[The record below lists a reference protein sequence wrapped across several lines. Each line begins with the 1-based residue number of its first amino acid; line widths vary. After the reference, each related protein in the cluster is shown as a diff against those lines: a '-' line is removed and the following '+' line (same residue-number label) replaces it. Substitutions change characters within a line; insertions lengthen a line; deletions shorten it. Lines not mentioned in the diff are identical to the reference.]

1 MAVLRPKRGE
11 VWWVN
16 FNPSTGS
23 ESRKVRPAIVVS
35 NNHFNRIG
43 NRFQVVP
50 LTSNISRVY
59 PSDCIVTV
67 RGQKGKATAN
77 QLTTVDISRM
87 EKKIVKLKDNELE
100 QVEQVIKIQLG
111 LGL

>member
-1 MAVLRPKRGE
+1 MEVLRPKRGE
-11 VWWVN
+11 VWWIN
-16 FNPSTGS
+16 FDPSTGS
-23 ESRKVRPAIVVS
+23 EPKKIRPAIIVS

-67 RGQKGKATAN
+67 LGQQGKATAN
-77 QLTTVDISRM
+77 QLTTVDISRIV
-87 EKKIVKLKDNELE
+87 KKISRLVDSDLQKVD
-100 QVEQVIKIQLG
+100 QVIKVQLA
-111 LGL
+111 LI

>member
-16 FNPSTGS
+16 FNPSVGS
-23 ESRKVRPAIVVS
+23 EPTKTRPAIIVS

-50 LTSNISRVY
+50 TTSNVSRVY
-59 PSDCIVTV
+59 PSDCVVTV
-67 RGQKGKATAN
+67 SGQLSKATAN
-77 QLTTVDISRM
+77 QLSTIDSSRLV
-87 EKKIVKLKDNELE
+87 KKITQLTDADLSL
-100 QVEQVIKIQLG
+100 VEQVIKVQLD
-111 LGL
+111 L

>member
-11 VWWVN
+11 VWWVD
-16 FNPSTGS
+16 FNSSVGS
-23 ESRKVRPAIVVS
+23 EPTKIRPAIIVS

-50 LTSNISRVY
+50 TTSNVSRVY

-67 RGQKGKATAN
+67 LGQPSKATAN
-77 QLTTVDISRM
+77 QLTTIDTSRLV
-87 EKKIVKLKDNELE
+87 KKITQLTDADMSL
-100 QVEQVIKIQLG
+100 VEQVIKVQLD
-111 LGL
+111 L